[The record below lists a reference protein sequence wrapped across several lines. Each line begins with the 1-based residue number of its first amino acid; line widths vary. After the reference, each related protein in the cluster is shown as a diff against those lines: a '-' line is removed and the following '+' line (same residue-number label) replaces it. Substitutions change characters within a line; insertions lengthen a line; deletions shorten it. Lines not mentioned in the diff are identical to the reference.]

1 MMKQERGS
9 SSKHVHRTP
18 ISIDNPE
25 LKADTDWWDELCITH
40 GAKNHWPKK
49 KARKGK
55 EKRKTDER
63 KVSGK

>member
-1 MMKQERGS
+1 MNKDG

-25 LKADTDWWDELCITH
+25 MRKDTDWWDELCEAH
-40 GAKNHWPKK
+40 GAKNFWSKNKTRKEK
-49 KARKGK
+49 KAA
-55 EKRKTDER
+55 DER

>member
-1 MMKQERGS
+1 MKQEG

-25 LKADTDWWDELCITH
+25 LKGDNDWWDDVCKAH
-40 GAKNHWPKK
+40 GAKNYWPKNKVK
-49 KARKGK
+49 KEQQSG
-55 EKRKTDER
+55 DER